1 MFDTLAFFTLE
12 LLFKLRVPAGNEGW
26 FGRPFYGHAEKYAVD
41 NSGRGK
47 AELKGCLLGASLRAG
62 ESARV

>member
-1 MFDTLAFFTLE
+1 VPVLPSTAALAKTMFDTLAFFTLE

-41 NSGRGK
+41 KSGRGK
-47 AELKGCLLGASLRAG
+47 AEHA
-62 ESARV
+62 